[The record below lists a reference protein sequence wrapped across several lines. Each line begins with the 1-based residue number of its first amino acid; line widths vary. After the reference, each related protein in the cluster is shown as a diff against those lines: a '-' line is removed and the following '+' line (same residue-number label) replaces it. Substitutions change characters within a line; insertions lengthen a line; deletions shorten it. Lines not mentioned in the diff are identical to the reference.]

1 MSDEQPS
8 ERSVKSTLPG
18 PLGVIDNLLAR
29 IESFMLA
36 AGVLLMAINTVTN
49 VITRFGFGVSLQTTE
64 EINRILIVLITFAGI
79 GYAARHGRHIRMS
92 AIYDALPTQ
101 VRRWLMVAMSA
112 ITGTVV
118 LLLALWS
125 LEYIGTNY
133 QSGRVL
139 PVTRVPIWMM
149 YVWVPIGL
157 TVTGIQYWLTAI
169 KNITTTDGNVYLSTA
184 VTDDYEEDEV
194 GGL

>member
-18 PLGVIDNLLAR
+18 PLGAIDNLLAR
-29 IESFMLA
+29 IESTLLA
-36 AGVLLMAINTVTN
+36 LGVLLMAINTVTN

-92 AIYDALPTQ
+92 AIYDALPTKA
-101 VRRWLMVAMSA
+101 RRWLMVFMSA
-112 ITGTVV
+112 VTGTVV

-125 LEYIGTNY
+125 FEYIVTNY

-139 PVTRVPIWMM
+139 PVTGVPIWIM

-157 TVTGIQYWLTAI
+157 IVTGVQYWLTAI

-184 VTDDYEEDEV
+184 VTDDYEEDDV

>member
-1 MSDEQPS
+1 MSEEQPS

-29 IESFMLA
+29 IESTLLA
-36 AGVLLMAINTVTN
+36 VGVLLMAINTVTN

-92 AIYDALPTQ
+92 AIYDALPAEA
-101 VRRWLMVAMSA
+101 RRWLMVAMSA

-125 LEYIGTNY
+125 VEYIVTNY
-133 QSGRVL
+133 ESGRVL
-139 PVTRVPIWMM
+139 PVTRVPIWTM

-157 TVTGIQYWLTAI
+157 TVTGVQYWLTAI
-169 KNITTTDGNVYLSTA
+169 KNITTKDGNVYLSTA